1 MDPKKRERGFD
12 LEEYLNPKSSLSSPN
27 TFMHILWLKKWKLVA
42 IWAILAVPAA
52 VFLALYDIPRQ
63 YSSVAYLRFPRVTGT
78 QNTVMRDVSMGE
90 AESVVRLFNSQK
102 VLMKTIQEMSLQ
114 MQVVSKDVF
123 RKHAIQSINY
133 STHTLPGRYRFEFPG
148 DRRVRVLYRPWQSRS
163 YRLLF
168 DGQADRAHSVA
179 IPGGRVTFP
188 APLLEE
194 TRGFR
199 VDMVFLT
206 PDEALKD
213 FGDRLKVSPLDK
225 GQVAVNYAV
234 ELEDR
239 DPFLVAEV
247 VNHLTRNFITVYS
260 GANENQDKDVLA
272 QMQVNI
278 EASKANLNQAQELLA
293 DFYRKN
299 QSRMSVKEGNPYA
312 LASAQTQKTQLESN
326 LERLSQSMEGKPSV
340 GDSQKDKSLWMSEVL
355 ALLSGQGVQ
364 RAEALRG
371 RITDLER
378 KKIAL
383 GANYGPAHPYMKEI
397 DNETDGLYQP
407 VERLAEDTR
416 VQYQARLGQMGSEI
430 ARNLPGSGGNMGITI
445 EAKRLAD
452 DRDNAAKALENLQS
466 EFDRAKLGAGP
477 NLFDVSV
484 MDPARPPL
492 YEPPNLRTRL
502 GFSALALLMAIFPGL
517 IWALLSQIAFPRIW
531 NKDDAERK
539 LKVKVAG
546 SLFHIGDGARKPKG
560 PNLVDDHLLY
570 HGRLTG
576 AADIEAYRALRV
588 ELEHRF
594 DPEPGREALI
604 ILVSSTQP
612 NEGKS
617 LVSANLALSFARRG
631 RRTLLVDADF
641 RHGRQERVFGH
652 NAQRG
657 LIDLLRSGVDPDFG
671 RRAHAFMLPT
681 VQPNLA
687 LMPKGHFDE
696 SATEAAYRAPMEY
709 YLQSVRSAFEVVIV
723 DSPPVIVTA
732 DPLSLARIT
741 NAVLY
746 VLRSGLVSAREA
758 ERALEPFKE
767 RGIPLVAV
775 INGIQRSPADE
786 NYYARYGYYYM
797 SQAENPVKKPD
808 PRESHVGT

>member
-27 TFMHILWLKKWKLVA
+27 TFMHVLWLKKWKLAA
-42 IWAILAVPAA
+42 IWAIIAIPAA

-78 QNTVMRDVSMGE
+78 QNTVVRDVSMGE

-123 RKHAIQSINY
+123 RKHVIKDISY
-133 STHTLPGRYRFEFPG
+133 SAQTLPGRYRFEFPG
-148 DRRVRVLYRPWQSRS
+148 DRRVRVLHRPWQTRS

-168 DGQADRAHSVA
+168 DGQADKAHSVA
-179 IPGGRVTFP
+179 IPGGRIAFP
-188 APLLEE
+188 APLLEVS
-194 TRGFR
+194 RGFR
-199 VDMVFLT
+199 VDMIFLT
-206 PDEALKD
+206 QDETLKD
-213 FGDRLKVSPLDK
+213 FGDRLKVLPLDK
-225 GQVAVNYAV
+225 GQVAVNYSV

-260 GANENQDKDVLA
+260 GANDNQDKDVLA
-272 QMQVNI
+272 QMQANI
-278 EASKANLNQAQELLA
+278 ESSKASLNQAQERLA
-293 DFYRKN
+293 EFYRKN
-299 QSRMSVKEGNPYA
+299 QSRLAVKEGNPYA
-312 LASAQTQKTQLESN
+312 LANAQTQKTQLETN
-326 LERLSQSMEGKPSV
+326 LDRLSQSLQGKPT
-340 GDSQKDKSLWMSEVL
+340 GGESQEDRALWMSEML

-371 RITDLER
+371 RITELER
-378 KKIAL
+378 KKVAL
-383 GANYGPAHPYMKEI
+383 SANYSPAHPYMKEI
-397 DNETDGLYQP
+397 DEETAGLYEP
-407 VERLAEDTR
+407 VARLAEDTR
-416 VQYQARLGQMGSEI
+416 RQYQSRLSQMGSEI
-430 ARNLPGSGGNMGITI
+430 ARNLPGGGGDMGVTI

-452 DRDNAAKALENLQS
+452 DRDNAAKALENLQG
-466 EFDRAKLGAGP
+466 EYDRAKLGAGP
-477 NLFDVSV
+477 GLFEVNV
-484 MDPARPPL
+484 MDPARPPM

-502 GFSALALLMAIFPGL
+502 GFSAVAVLLAIFPGL
-517 IWALLSQIAFPRIW
+517 IWALLSQVIFPRIW

-546 SLFHIGDGARKPKG
+546 SLFHIESAKKPKG
-560 PNLVDDHLLY
+560 PNLVDDRLLH

-576 AADIEAYRALRV
+576 PADIEAYRALRV

-594 DPEPGREALI
+594 DPDPGREAMV

-617 LVSANLALSFARRG
+617 LVAANLALSFARRG

-641 RHGRQERVFGH
+641 RHGRQEFIFGH
-652 NAQRG
+652 TAQRG

-671 RRAHAFMLPT
+671 RRAHASMLPT
-681 VQPNLA
+681 VQPNLM
-687 LMPKGHFDE
+687 LMPKGQYDE

-723 DSPPVIVTA
+723 DGPPVIVTA

-741 NAVLY
+741 RAVLY
-746 VLRSGLVSAREA
+746 VLRSGQVSAREA
-758 ERALEPFKE
+758 ERALEPFKD

-775 INGIQRSPADE
+775 INGIEQSPADE

-797 SQAENPVKKPD
+797 SHPVKTAKKPD
-808 PRESHVGT
+808 PRETHVGT